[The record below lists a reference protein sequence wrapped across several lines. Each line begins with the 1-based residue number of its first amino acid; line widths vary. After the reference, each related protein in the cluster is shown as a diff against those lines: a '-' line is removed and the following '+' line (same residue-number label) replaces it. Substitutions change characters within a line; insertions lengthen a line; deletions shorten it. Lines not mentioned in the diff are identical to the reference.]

1 VAIYW
6 WWVIHSRRKYHPKE
20 KNYYL
25 SYNNK
30 PRLPMWLRRLLLGY
44 NNNNLSYNKMKNIVM
59 GYTLVLA
66 SACRRIID
74 MRPEIIKVIFAFFS
88 ISLLL
93 FGGNLLI
100 MSYSQSNV
108 PSQGQELFEKCA

>member
-1 VAIYW
+1 
-6 WWVIHSRRKYHPKE
+6 
-20 KNYYL
+20 
-25 SYNNK
+25 
-30 PRLPMWLRRLLLGY
+30 
-44 NNNNLSYNKMKNIVM
+44 
-59 GYTLVLA
+59 
-66 SACRRIID
+66 